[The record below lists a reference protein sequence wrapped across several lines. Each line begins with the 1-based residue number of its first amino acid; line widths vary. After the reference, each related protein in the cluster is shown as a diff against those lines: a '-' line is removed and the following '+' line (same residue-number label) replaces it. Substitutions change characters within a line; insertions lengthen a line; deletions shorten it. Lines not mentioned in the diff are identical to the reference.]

1 MFEWQG
7 AFVASRAAGDATITN
22 AVLVRHLPLD
32 ASQTV
37 ELEAERVSAM
47 APPNGGEVLV
57 DRVEASGAVYVRSGR
72 RQMIADR
79 LIYSPPLSTIK
90 AFPALGNVV
99 TLFDP
104 QVGSPLIARNPVYWN
119 IATDTLRASGLEPI
133 SAPR

>member
-1 MFEWQG
+1 
-7 AFVASRAAGDATITN
+7 
-22 AVLVRHLPLD
+22 
-32 ASQTV
+32 
-37 ELEAERVSAM
+37 
-47 APPNGGEVLV
+47 
-57 DRVEASGAVYVRSGR
+57 
-72 RQMIADR
+72 MIADR
-79 LIYSPPLSTIK
+79 LIFSPPLSTIE